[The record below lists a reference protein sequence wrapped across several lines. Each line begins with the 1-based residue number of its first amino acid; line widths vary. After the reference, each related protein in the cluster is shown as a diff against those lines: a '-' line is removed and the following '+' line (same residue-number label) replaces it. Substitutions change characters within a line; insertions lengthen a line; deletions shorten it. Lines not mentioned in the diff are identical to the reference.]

1 MDIGEEFSAIFLSTV
16 EPTDEYG
23 NSQDPVRSI
32 NHELVF
38 NTVMTRSK
46 CLVYCIGNPFVL
58 NELGMK
64 YRVNCW
70 AEYLFRC
77 IQCGTLQF
85 PRAKTDTEIHLVEQA
100 ARQLKDRVF
109 PLVDIEKA
117 TTVKSTSNVD
127 DIIMRYMSKV
137 SARREYSIS
146 CKLVQS
152 PKGKLEWEREEETLE
167 ENVVLCRLDFKNFIE
182 AKAVPVDPSEPST
195 TIKGK
200 VQLKGALPG
209 DIIKIDRAKNCV
221 LFDKETEEAIKE
233 THFGHSFLCR
243 VSSYSS
249 IQFYPLDKCY
259 PKFVNLP
266 LLTKQ
271 EKENVVCFDP
281 RSIDSIPKVS
291 NIIPHNVALEMF
303 FVVKFLGWR
312 KEFNYPMGII
322 IAAIPSKS
330 IIWGDLLLKMMHK
343 IPLSTPKSITPVVV
357 AESCAISKKV
367 FTHAI
372 TIDPKGSL
380 DHDDAITCNV
390 TQCGDV
396 EKYTVGVHITNVE
409 MFLPKDSELDELA
422 ASRGC
427 TVYNAPD
434 SVASPMLPDGITERA
449 SILPNKEVNA
459 FAVLTSFTVNK
470 KIPNDIKVAD
480 VSIIETKVTS
490 QAELTYSEAQA
501 LLFQDEEEL
510 SPTLLGKMQAFKSS
524 QPLPLNQMVR
534 HLWKL
539 AWFLRRERLKNAALA
554 FTVKEEDHLQNPEA
568 HYLVEEFM
576 IWANRKVAEE
586 LVGKFPHETIIR
598 SQAKPN
604 DQDLEEFKENF
615 KAVIPLSAAFNSLIC
630 PDQLV
635 FIQPLLIL
643 KSVYRAFRNHLQE
656 SNARA
661 AMHCIHFEHYH
672 PQLAALHS
680 VVKFIQAPA
689 KNTTPKGDSGQQHWS
704 LQCKLY
710 THFTSPLRRYIDVVI
725 QRQLSALLRKK
736 PNMYDK
742 EELAAICDK
751 NKTKQKEAREYETN
765 VTSLALANSLIQCS
779 KEYDCFVTKVEPQSG
794 KLSFCFSD
802 MELQKCRSNNI
813 SLQHL
818 QIHQT
823 VKEKQSD
830 TKYVWKVK
838 ICSIDGKAVD
848 ILNQDE
854 IEELTERPLQLSMY
868 STDDSHCHQ
877 GNKVH
882 LGIRSKVDTIPSNIW
897 RDLQQC
903 TMEGEH
909 SFNSKANGLLKKSV
923 QSSGHLQQPVKYL
936 NNQFSLCIYN
946 LNRPIILFEAMKVQ
960 LSASRLTHML
970 EPTIQLLEVG
980 PGLKICVQHNKN
992 AMDCFVGR
1000 LTANASRPTYN
1011 SLDHYIK
1018 SWEPLIIAEAAYSG
1032 VKESEFLLIKGVKI
1046 QWPSLQ
1052 CCVSSSGE
1060 SYYKM
1065 IGKEGAH
1072 FDLPPNFIQSSFRFF
1087 KMSKGDLACVRFT
1100 SNDCSVKYVFHM
1112 LIDHVEIDDVQRGGQ
1127 ICLKFVWDDK
1137 NYISQK
1143 VHKALPGNTSYEIQL
1158 IPLSFSHR

>member
-1 MDIGEEFSAIFLSTV
+1 M

-23 NSQDPVRSI
+23 DPQDPVRSI
-32 NHELVF
+32 SHELVF
-38 NTVMTRSK
+38 NTIMTRSK

-58 NELGMK
+58 YELGKK

-70 AEYLFRC
+70 AEYLYRC

-85 PRAKTDTEIHLVEQA
+85 PRAKTDTEIVLVEKA

-117 TTVKSTSNVD
+117 TTAKPTSNVD
-127 DIIMRYMSKV
+127 DIIKRYMSKV

-152 PKGKLEWEREEETLE
+152 PQGKLEWEREEDTLD

-182 AKAVPVDPSEPST
+182 AKAVPIDPSEPST

-209 DIIKIDRAKNCV
+209 DIIKVDRTRNCV
-221 LFDKETEEAIKE
+221 LFDKETEQAIME
-233 THFGHSFLCR
+233 THFGNSFLCR

-266 LLTKQ
+266 PLTKQ

-281 RSIDSIPKVS
+281 RSIDNIPKVS
-291 NIIPHNVALEMF
+291 NIIPHYVALDMF

-343 IPLSTPKSITPVVV
+343 IPLSTPEYITQDVV
-357 AESCAISKKV
+357 AESCAISKEV

-390 TQCGDV
+390 TQIGDV

-409 MFLPKDSELDELA
+409 MFLPKDSDLDDLA

-427 TVYNAPD
+427 TVYDAPD
-434 SVASPMLPDGITERA
+434 SVACPMLPDGITERA

-459 FAVLTSFTVNK
+459 FAVLSSFTVNK
-470 KIPNDIKVAD
+470 KNPKDIKVTD

-501 LLFQDEEEL
+501 LLFNDEEEL
-510 SPTLLGKMQAFKSS
+510 SPTLLRKMQAFNSS
-524 QPLPLNQMVR
+524 QPPLLLNQMMR

-539 AWFLRRERLKNAALA
+539 AWFLRKERLKDAALA
-554 FTVKEEDHLQNPEA
+554 FTVGEEDHLQNPEA

-576 IWANRKVAEE
+576 VWANRKVAEE

-604 DQDLEEFKENF
+604 DQELEEFKENL
-615 KAVIPLSAAFNSLIC
+615 KAVIPLSAAFNSLIP
-630 PDQLV
+630 PDQSV
-635 FIQPLLIL
+635 SIHPLLML
-643 KSVYRAFRNHLQE
+643 KSVYRSLQSHLQE

-661 AMHCIHFEHYH
+661 AMHFIHFEHYH

-680 VVKFIQAPA
+680 LVKLIQAPA
-689 KNTTPKGDSGQQHWS
+689 ENTTPKGDLGQQHWS
-704 LQCKLY
+704 LQCKFY

-725 QRQLSALLRKK
+725 QRQLSALLREQ

-742 EELAAICDK
+742 AELAAICDK
-751 NKTKQKEAREYETN
+751 SKTKQKEARAYERD
-765 VTSLALANSLIQCS
+765 VTSLVLANSLRQCS
-779 KEYDCFVTKVEPQSG
+779 KEYDCFVTKVEPESG
-794 KLSFCFSD
+794 KINFCFND
-802 MELQKCRSNNI
+802 IELQKCRSNII
-813 SLQHL
+813 SLRHL
-818 QIHQT
+818 QIHQN
-823 VKEKQSD
+823 VKEKESEG
-830 TKYVWKVK
+830 KYVWRVK
-838 ICSIDGKAVD
+838 ICSVNGKAAD
-848 ILNQDE
+848 FFNQSE
-854 IEELTERPLQLSMY
+854 IEELTEEPLLQVSMY
-868 STDDSHCHQ
+868 SLDDSDRLQ
-877 GNKVH
+877 ERKID
-882 LGIRSKVDTIPSNIW
+882 LGVKSKVEPIASNVW

-909 SFNSKANGLLKKSV
+909 TFNSKANELLQKSV
-923 QSSGHLQQPVKYL
+923 SSSEHLQQPIKYL
-936 NNQFSLCIYN
+936 SNPSSLCIYN
-946 LNRPIILFEAMKVQ
+946 LIRPIISFEPMKVQ
-960 LSASRLTHML
+960 LSASRLRSML

-992 AMDCFVGR
+992 PTDCFVGR
-1000 LTANASRPTYN
+1000 LSANASQPTYS
-1011 SLDHYIK
+1011 SLEHYIK
-1018 SWEPLIIAEAAYSG
+1018 SWEPLVIAEAACSG

-1052 CCVSSSGE
+1052 SCVSSSGE

-1065 IGKEGAH
+1065 TGGKGAH
-1072 FDLPPNFIQSSFRFF
+1072 FDLPSEFVQSSFRFF
-1087 KMSKGDLACVRFT
+1087 NMSKGDLACVRTT
-1100 SNDCSVKYVFHM
+1100 SNDCSIKYVFHM
-1112 LIDHVEIDDVQRGGQ
+1112 LIDRVEIDDVRRRGQ
-1127 ICLKFVWDDK
+1127 ISLKFVQDDK

-1143 VHKALPGNTSYEIQL
+1143 VHKALEGNTSYEIQL
-1158 IPLSFSHR
+1158 IPLSLPLR